1 MGDVEG
7 KLKRA
12 GIPIYIVDSLCC
24 TAETNITSQSNYTLI
39 IKIIRVEK
47 YNLFKKNK
55 VKHSLRVLMSRK
67 TGCSD
72 TVSTA

>member
-1 MGDVEG
+1 MGYVEG

-12 GIPIYIVDSLCC
+12 GIPIYLVDSLCC

-47 YNLFKKNK
+47 
-55 VKHSLRVLMSRK
+55 
-67 TGCSD
+67 
-72 TVSTA
+72 